1 MRPDPSS
8 NPPRRSARTS
18 RPDKI
23 PSLRQDVASPRSES
37 PSVQDRI
44 RQWQAQGAAEAIAPD
59 NLSVR
64 SLPMSECPSTI
75 SRAPSTS
82 AEKPKVRRGRS
93 RKEPEDQCHQVR
105 SQSTPRKRIISDGH
119 WKAKGQTRDPKDSL
133 SPSKP
138 TMGSSGLDLT
148 YTSTGK
154 GAKER
159 RRSRHHPDSVTAD
172 SQLRSSPHD
181 DGIRGTPL
189 PDPATQLDSYG
200 PISPTLEDTESRADE
215 DLARFL
221 TTESVC
227 SGDLETR
234 SQSSIQPEEYD
245 STPRRRSKYVETL
258 GRPPSGPEDGS
269 FSRSKKGKFFGKTKD
284 ILFMKSEG
292 GAASNRVPIEAW
304 LEEQPDPFLDQEDRN
319 ELPPVEVPQPLKKR
333 SQRRRS
339 SKEVPVTMDPNKI
352 WESVQPSS
360 PPISPQSP
368 ELRSD
373 QSRRRKSSNSTRAT
387 PPRTASA
394 SATNHDEAE
403 VSPSPLRRRGARVR
417 RQRGTSLKD
426 ISSEPNI
433 PELLNDIEEQLSVV
447 LEDHPVTLPH
457 RPCPPTGEHRL
468 STIASVETM
477 REVQPALSAIHQGSD
492 SQCELKRKLTTH
504 EDLLSV
510 LSVPERGRSLR
521 SAKSIRTIR
530 PQKKST
536 SAHEVLAG
544 LVADEQKYTRELR
557 TLVDGVI
564 PVLLQCVLSK
574 TDSAAAVSL
583 FSSCATSQGDFNFTR
598 PIIDMGIALERL
610 KTLHNRIP
618 FQDIDNLLK
627 WGQSAQKAYTDYLH
641 AWRLGFHD
649 VVVNLAPLENADAS
663 EVGLARDE
671 LGDAVTADGQKA
683 DVAYL
688 LKRPLV
694 RVKALGKTFAHIRDE
709 YEKPQA
715 HKVASAYAELT
726 ALAKRRFQEE
736 QARLEDE
743 AAASIDPTRARDIK
757 TLAATTNVV
766 VHQSRR
772 VKARD
777 FFSLTLYHTSGQRV
791 DCGIELIFRDNARG
805 DPVGGDVLVCE
816 VDASGKWLLFE
827 PVELSSISAR
837 RGEGGF
843 DLVVMIRGRAS
854 FGKEWHELLALKTE
868 DPEAVTEWMA
878 MLGSNPLPPRLNRTS
893 SFISKKQPSA
903 TTLSIEDKENTQK
916 QENSP
921 KLNLPIDLD
930 VPIGE
935 PSLLGARTDL
945 SRKSAPAVNKPLPF
959 LNLGGGLVAKS
970 IARYQNYSLTSQQS
984 APSVLS
990 SDRSTLS
997 DSSGRG
1003 TSTVPSSS
1011 LGSTSTVQSR
1021 PDVKSRP
1028 VQSTSP
1034 IGRGGLG
1041 TNGRQSSEQKAP
1053 SALRRTDNESREW
1066 MTSPV
1071 LERTRLGEHDGDTTP
1086 TQIKTIPRK
1095 EFGSATASPEP
1106 ALQRPEYKR
1115 ALSSTPSKDLPT
1127 VSRIRAS
1134 AQSATAQTS
1143 SEGPL
1148 LEEDQDRGRRTQNPP
1163 TRVTQDRGDNNPVS
1177 KHHIVTE
1184 DVPTPP
1190 PHTSPP
1196 ARKPLRLGANT
1207 RSNVPD
1213 SQSTSNGA
1221 QNRLGNKPTLD
1232 LKPMNSPT
1240 DKQLKR
1246 RTSSPLK
1253 HEYAPSTSSDGS
1265 SEYDTESVSDSSSDT
1280 SEDIGS
1286 EHGDTPTPLVAV
1298 FAGGRQSSKTG
1309 LPPAS
1314 VPSTGTRTLAPSDS
1328 ASQGPYRKVP
1338 SSATVPLNKRSK
1350 AIALICSW
1358 SDRGMWEQIH
1368 PDECSIVISPGLI
1381 EAFEMSA
1388 AHSDP
1393 QAISGPPPG
1402 KDSDSRTSST
1412 SQQPL
1417 VAFELTPIVPLR
1429 RGTALDISIR
1439 SPPTP
1444 NSRIQTTNNVMFR
1457 SRNLDECEALYGM
1470 INWARCNNPTYI
1482 QLQMARPARQPS
1494 VTFNVG
1500 QTGHSRSRSSSWF
1513 SFGLQ
1518 RKSSY
1523 RASSAPTPASIDMSV
1538 ESSGSMASAFSAL
1551 KRFTANSAFN
1561 VNRSSVL
1568 RRPGSAAAAGSLY
1581 SSSSG
1586 TASGSGSSTP
1596 VPSQLGFVPGKDGP
1610 NVPSTS
1616 AAAADGGGMINM
1628 MKIRLY
1634 VRKGQHW
1641 ENLGAARLSVLPVQS
1656 TTAQN
1661 GGNSGSGTPTR
1672 AGTVTDGSPPATP
1685 AHGRSPSSVM
1695 TLGQPGQSR
1704 GPRLP
1709 SSSNTPHRIHGNGRE
1724 KRLLIVKNKD
1734 RDFVL
1739 LDSVLGE
1746 SCFERIMQ
1754 TGIAVKVWNEAEA
1767 ISHTGGVTM
1776 GRETLYMMQFPGTR
1790 EAGWVFGLCGTY
1802 RYGAGLSNE

>member
-1 MRPDPSS
+1 
-8 NPPRRSARTS
+8 
-18 RPDKI
+18 
-23 PSLRQDVASPRSES
+23 
-37 PSVQDRI
+37 
-44 RQWQAQGAAEAIAPD
+44 
-59 NLSVR
+59 
-64 SLPMSECPSTI
+64 
-75 SRAPSTS
+75 
-82 AEKPKVRRGRS
+82 
-93 RKEPEDQCHQVR
+93 
-105 SQSTPRKRIISDGH
+105 
-119 WKAKGQTRDPKDSL
+119 
-133 SPSKP
+133 
-138 TMGSSGLDLT
+138 MGSPGLDLS
-148 YTSTGK
+148 YTSTRK
-154 GAKER
+154 AANER
-159 RRSRHHPDSVTAD
+159 RRSRNHPESVNAD
-172 SQLRSSPHD
+172 SQPRELPHD
-181 DGIRGTPL
+181 DGIRVTPL
-189 PDPATQLDSYG
+189 SDTVTPSESHRPLSPSPD
-200 PISPTLEDTESRADE
+200 DTESRVDE

-221 TTESVC
+221 TTESIY

-234 SQSSIQPEEYD
+234 SQSSIQPDDCE
-245 STPRRRSKYVETL
+245 STPRRTSKYVETL
-258 GRPPSGPEDGS
+258 GRPPSGPEEGA
-269 FSRSKKGKFFGKTKD
+269 FPRSKKGKFFGKTKD

-292 GAASNRVPIEAW
+292 GVASNRVPSIEAW
-304 LEEQPDPFLDQEDRN
+304 LEEQPDPFVDQEDRN
-319 ELPPVEVPQPLKKR
+319 DLPPVEIPQPLRKR
-333 SQRRRS
+333 SERRRS
-339 SKEVPVTMDPNKI
+339 SKEVSMAMDPNKI
-352 WESVQPSS
+352 WDSVQSSS
-360 PPISPQSP
+360 PPVSPQSP

-373 QSRRRKSSNSTRAT
+373 RSRRRKSSNSTRAT
-387 PPRTASA
+387 PPRATTASA
-394 SATNHDEAE
+394 ANNDEAE
-403 VSPSPLRRRGARVR
+403 SSPTALRRRGARVR
-417 RQRGTSLKD
+417 RQRGVSMRDSSL
-426 ISSEPNI
+426 EPNI

-477 REVQPALSAIHQGSD
+477 REIQPTPSSASQLPEA
-492 SQCELKRKLTTH
+492 QCELKRKLTTH

-530 PQKKST
+530 SQRKST

-544 LVADEQKYTRELR
+544 LVADEQKYARELR

-574 TDSAAAVSL
+574 TDSAAAASL
-583 FSSCATSQGDFNFTR
+583 FTSSTTVQGDSNFTR

-618 FQDIDNLLK
+618 FQDIASLLK

-671 LGDAVTADGQKA
+671 VGDIVTAEGQKA

-709 YEKPQA
+709 CDNPHA
-715 HKVASAYAELT
+715 NKVASAYAELT

-743 AAASIDPTRARDIK
+743 AAASIDATRARDIK
-757 TLAATTNVV
+757 TLAAKTDVV
-766 VHQSRR
+766 VNQSRR

-854 FGKEWHELLALKTE
+854 FGKEWHELLALKTD

-893 SFISKKQPSA
+893 SFVSKQQPPA
-903 TTLSIEDKENTQK
+903 TTLPVEDKADPEK
-916 QENSP
+916 RDESP
-921 KLNLPIDLD
+921 TLNLPADIDI
-930 VPIGE
+930 PIGE
-935 PSLLGARTDL
+935 PSLLGARTDV
-945 SRKSAPAVNKPLPF
+945 SRKSAPAVHKPLPF

-970 IARYQNYSLTSQQS
+970 IARYQNGSLPSKQS

-997 DSSGRG
+997 DTSGR
-1003 TSTVPSSS
+1003 SSS
-1011 LGSTSTVQSR
+1011 TTVSSSVRSASPLQSR
-1021 PDVKSRP
+1021 KDVKSRP
-1028 VQSTSP
+1028 VQSISP
-1034 IGRGGLG
+1034 LGRGGLG
-1041 TNGRQSSEQKAP
+1041 TDGRPNSEQRTT
-1053 SALRRTDNESREW
+1053 SALRRTDKESREW
-1066 MTSPV
+1066 MESPV
-1071 LERTRLGEHDGDTTP
+1071 QERSRMKENDGDATP
-1086 TQIKTIPRK
+1086 TQGKTVPGK
-1095 EFGSATASPEP
+1095 EVASTAALPEQGP
-1106 ALQRPEYKR
+1106 QRPDYKR

-1127 VSRIRAS
+1127 VSKIRAS
-1134 AQSATAQTS
+1134 PQTATNHGS
-1143 SEGPL
+1143 SDRAL
-1148 LEEDQDRGRRTQNPP
+1148 LEELGAHDRGTKNA
-1163 TRVTQDRGDNNPVS
+1163 TNRVPQDRGDQKSAS
-1177 KHHIVTE
+1177 KHQIVTE
-1184 DVPTPP
+1184 DVPSPP
-1190 PHTSPP
+1190 PHTSFPS
-1196 ARKPLRLGANT
+1196 RKPLRSGANT

-1213 SQSTSNGA
+1213 PPSTQNANGA
-1221 QNRLGNKPTLD
+1221 QNRLNNKPTLD

-1265 SEYDTESVSDSSSDT
+1265 SEYDTDSISDSSSDT

-1286 EHGDTPTPLVAV
+1286 ENGDTPTPLVAI
-1298 FAGGRQSSKTG
+1298 FASGRQNSKAG

-1338 SSATVPLNKRSK
+1338 SSATVPVNKRSK

-1402 KDSDSRTSST
+1402 KDPDSRTSST

-1439 SPPTP
+1439 SPPTS

-1457 SRNLDECEALYGM
+1457 SRTLDECEALYGM

-1500 QTGHSRSRSSSWF
+1500 QASHTRSRSSSWF

-1610 NVPSTS
+1610 NVPATS

-1641 ENLGAARLSVLPVQS
+1641 ENLGAARLSVLPVQP
-1656 TTAQN
+1656 TVIQN
-1661 GGNSGSGTPTR
+1661 GGTSGSGTPTR

-1695 TLGQPGQSR
+1695 TVGQPGQNR

-1724 KRLLIVKNKD
+1724 KRLLIVKNKE
-1734 RDFVL
+1734 RDVVL